1 VLAQASCFSVKDSKF
16 EARNSKFET
25 ISNGKNSNDPN
36 KKSTD
41 SNFQVFCFGDWGIEY
56 LGFVS
61 NFDIR
66 ILAEYD

>member
-1 VLAQASCFSVKDSKF
+1 MWDRLSSLPNKNLRSLLIVRL
-16 EARNSKFET
+16 EADD
-25 ISNGKNSNDPN
+25 KNSNDPN

-41 SNFQVFCFGDWGIEY
+41 NNFHVFCFGHWKIED

-66 ILAEYD
+66 ILDFFS